1 MSAPDQRLRLFF
13 VLSTVLCLLLSLSR
27 LTDQSQAASFEA
39 GGLVFSDELGGFR
52 LVSAS
57 GEGTSADP
65 IILIE
70 ELTSLRPAVLTI
82 RPAVASKRRS
92 IGRGVLR
99 RSLIKVV
106 VNRSSQRWSGFD
118 LELRDPEGRASRYS
132 DGLSFDQPS
141 LVREP
146 LSSDR
151 FADNRVQDEPYD
163 RLRFDRGF
171 VAAEDVVR
179 LSFSIVDVNALP
191 VFYLAQEP
199 ILLMSR
205 RRFPEG
211 IIQTVQRPDAER
223 QNACFKDPEKSEK
236 SQPRRVATAGV
247 RQRRAIS
254 DSPYHPRS

>member
-1 MSAPDQRLRLFF
+1 MIPSPLIDQ
-13 VLSTVLCLLLSLSR
+13 TK
-27 LTDQSQAASFEA
+27 AASFEA

-65 IILIE
+65 IILVE

-82 RPAVASKRRS
+82 RPTVVSKGDS
-92 IGRGVLR
+92 MHRGVLR

-106 VNRSSQRWSGFD
+106 VNRSSRRWSGFE
-118 LELRDPEGRASRYS
+118 LELRDPKGEASLFS

-146 LSSDR
+146 VSSDR
-151 FADNRVQDEPYD
+151 FTDARIQDEPYD

-179 LSFSIVDVNALP
+179 LSFNIVDVNSLP

-199 ILLMSR
+199 IILMSR
-205 RRFPEG
+205 RRFPKG
-211 IIQTVQRPDAER
+211 FIQTARTP
-223 QNACFKDPEKSEK
+223 
-236 SQPRRVATAGV
+236 
-247 RQRRAIS
+247 
-254 DSPYHPRS
+254 